1 MSTRAVI
8 VLTGFNE
15 YPPGRETARLYKH
28 WDGYPSDTLALLA
41 RMIRRAGQYI
51 AAHADDL
58 RRFTPTGRVPTVA
71 DLPVLAAADLAIGES
86 VEWGGATARLDTD
99 PDGGPSVPRL
109 GDPDLR
115 RAHYPGGVTA
125 TAFGRQ
131 GDVEWVYLV
140 DLPRREVT
148 VWATPGEP
156 EECLA
161 SPATDPRV
169 SADYLRREA
178 RAPERARVERA
189 MDALVVL
196 EWTITPPGKPA
207 PAAPNARPRRGRR
220 PSTTVR
226 RASRAGQPGS
236 ENWMG

>member
-1 MSTRAVI
+1 MSTRAV
-8 VLTGFNE
+8 VVMTGFCE
-15 YPPGRETARLYKH
+15 HPPGRETARLYKH

-41 RMIRRAGQYI
+41 RMIRRAEQYI

-58 RRFTPTGRVPTVA
+58 RCFIPDSRLPTVA
-71 DLPVLAAADLAIGES
+71 DLPVLAAADLTIGES
-86 VEWGGATARLDTD
+86 VAWGGATARLDTD
-99 PDGGPSVPRL
+99 WSKAPPVPRL

-131 GDVEWVYLV
+131 GDVEWAYLV

-156 EECLA
+156 EACLA

-169 SADYLRREA
+169 SADYLIREA

-189 MDALVVL
+189 MDALVGL
-196 EWTITPPGKPA
+196 GWTITPPGTPA
-207 PAAPNARPRRGRR
+207 PAAPHARPRRGRR
-220 PSTTVR
+220 TSTAVR